1 MATYQQVG
9 GLYQVPLVDFG
20 KALQKQ
26 GWTVKEHSAF
36 GGVTPGVHSEKGH
49 HPHDEALDITWWKSD
64 TDPTGTMGWKDY
76 TINLGER
83 LGQLKGAGGQY
94 LQALHPGNEPKGH
107 GTHAH
112 LGVTGGVLA
121 LTPQQMQDFGIANV
135 TTPTTTTTTTPT
147 TTQVQQDI
155 NKQQSPINIFI
166 QEPQQQQ
173 EQQISPAQSLLKTF
187 ISDRSLGKKRPSVKP
202 AFDNIGILAKAAA
215 KTYDFE

>member
-1 MATYQQVG
+1 MSKYQQVG

-64 TDPTGTMGWKDY
+64 TDPSGKMGWKDY
-76 TINLGER
+76 TQNLGER
-83 LGQLKGAGGQY
+83 LGQLKGANNQY

-121 LTPQQMQDFGIANV
+121 LTPQQMQDFGLSNIDL
-135 TTPTTTTTTTPT
+135 TQTTTTKEPT
-147 TTQVQQDI
+147 KTVTDQQ
-155 NKQQSPINIFI
+155 QQQQLPVNIFI
-166 QEPQQQQ
+166 TTPASKKKAGDFLSSYTDLIMSPDSPY
-173 EQQISPAQSLLKTF
+173 QIKAPTFNPMDLMATLSKTTKY
-187 ISDRSLGKKRPSVKP
+187 S
-202 AFDNIGILAKAAA
+202 
-215 KTYDFE
+215 

>member
-1 MATYQQVG
+1 MMTNYQQVG

-64 TDPTGTMGWKDY
+64 TDPSGKMGWKDY
-76 TINLGER
+76 TQDLGER
-83 LGQLKGAGGQY
+83 LGQLKGANNQY
-94 LQALHPGNEPKGH
+94 LQALHPGNEPRGH

-121 LTPQQMQDFGIANV
+121 LTPQQMQDFGLSNV
-135 TTPTTTTTTTPT
+135 DLTQTTTTKEPTRTVPSQQQQLPVNIFITTPTSKKKTDDFLSSYTDLIMSPDSPYQIKTPT
-147 TTQVQQDI
+147 FNPMDLMATLSKTTEY
-155 NKQQSPINIFI
+155 S
-166 QEPQQQQ
+166 
-173 EQQISPAQSLLKTF
+173 
-187 ISDRSLGKKRPSVKP
+187 
-202 AFDNIGILAKAAA
+202 
-215 KTYDFE
+215 